1 MPTKNF
7 CMQEVPDLVQH
18 ILGEVEAN
26 NEYLAE
32 SMGQVSVCEHVFFCL
47 FVCLFVCL
55 HLKLAKT
62 R

>member
-1 MPTKNF
+1 MPTKNQHF

-32 SMGQVSVCEHVFFCL
+32 SMGQVSVCEHVL
-47 FVCLFVCL
+47 FVCLFAL
-55 HLKLAKT
+55 LKLAKT